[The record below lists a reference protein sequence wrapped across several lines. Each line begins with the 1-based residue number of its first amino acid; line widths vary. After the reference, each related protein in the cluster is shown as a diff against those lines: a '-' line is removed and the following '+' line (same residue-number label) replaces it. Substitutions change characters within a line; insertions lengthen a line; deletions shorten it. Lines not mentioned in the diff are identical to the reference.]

1 LGKVLLIAAMGL
13 VATHAATFSESE
25 YQFLFSKFMTQY
37 GKKYTHDTFF
47 FRYTVFKANMDKIY
61 LGNKQNFTYTLGMN
75 EMGDMTHD
83 EFKATKLGYNRID
96 RSYARSKNT
105 ADLTAKKVAGKPACP
120 APHSTAA
127 SADWVRAGAVTEI
140 KNQGQCGSCWSFSTT
155 GSVEGDVFIEAG
167 VLTSLSEQQLVDCST
182 AQGNEGCNGGLMD
195 NAFQYIIANGGL
207 TTETGY
213 PYTATGPNTCSVT
226 TPLASTITSYCD
238 VTSGSESAL
247 QDAVAQQP
255 VSVAIEADQSCF
267 QFYSGGVMSDPSC
280 GTQLDHGVL
289 AVGFGVTGGT
299 KYWNVKNSWGTS
311 WGMSGYIMLGRDV
324 SGQPL
329 GVCGIASEPS
339 FPYGGSSLSG
349 KPRAA
354 PRHHRKH

>member
-1 LGKVLLIAAMGL
+1 MRVALVCVLLGLAVVNAA
-13 VATHAATFSESE
+13 VFKEEE
-25 YQFLFSKFMTQY
+25 YQFLFSKFMSQY
-37 GKKYTHDTFF
+37 SKKYTHDTFF

-75 EMGDMTHD
+75 DMGDMTHD
-83 EFKATKLGYNRID
+83 EFKAAKLGYNKID
-96 RSYARSKNT
+96 RSFARKANSNHHN
-105 ADLTAKKVAGKPACP
+105 AKKVVGKPACP

-127 SADWVRAGAVTEI
+127 SADWVKAGAVTPI
-140 KNQGQCGSCWSFSTT
+140 KNQGQCGSCWSFSAT
-155 GSVEGDVFIEAG
+155 GSVEGDVFLEAG

-195 NAFQYIIANGGL
+195 NAFQYIISNGGL
-207 TTETGY
+207 TTEAGY
-213 PYTATGPNTCSVT
+213 PYTATGPNTCSVQ

-267 QFYSGGVMSDPSC
+267 QFYSSGVMSDPSC

-289 AVGFGVTGGT
+289 AVGFGTTSGT

-311 WGMSGYIMLGRDV
+311 WGMSGFIWLGRDV

-339 FPYGGSSLSG
+339 FPYGGSSLGSTT
-349 KPRAA
+349 A
-354 PRHHRKH
+354 RHHRKH